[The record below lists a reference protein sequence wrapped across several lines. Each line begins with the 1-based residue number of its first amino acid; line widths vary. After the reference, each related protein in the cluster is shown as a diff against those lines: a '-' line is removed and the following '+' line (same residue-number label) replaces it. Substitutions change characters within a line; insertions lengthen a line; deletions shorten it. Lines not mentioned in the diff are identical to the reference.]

1 MKSRFLIAL
10 PLAATL
16 ALPALAQNTVSDPS
30 NNNQQPAAAQTQSA
44 PQDSTSQSTAPGV
57 SADQEKGMSAHQP
70 LQPDTRE
77 GFWGHLNPFA
87 RKKYVQRQMSPIRER
102 VNELDELTA
111 KNSKDI
117 KDVDARAQEGI
128 RVASAKATE
137 ADQHAQDAG
146 NRAQAANTTATQ
158 ASQRLQTVQTT
169 VENIDQYKEASQIEI
184 RFRPGQS
191 VLSKKAK
198 ESLDEMSKGLSDQ
211 KGYIV
216 EVQGFAP
223 GHGRV
228 AVDNSQRIADEV
240 VRYLV
245 INSNVPVYRVYTM
258 GMGNAKVQATS
269 ATADG
274 EKPKYTKGGRVEI
287 SLLKNSL
294 GEMASSSMPQSDAT
308 ATPANNN
315 SAPVNNAAPAAQPDQ
330 QPTTPRQ

>member
-16 ALPALAQNTVSDPS
+16 ALPALAQNTATNPTDNS
-30 NNNQQPAAAQTQSA
+30 QQPAATQS
-44 PQDSTSQSTAPGV
+44 QTAPASTTQGPGPT
-57 SADQEKGMSAHQP
+57 AEQEQGMSAHQP

-87 RKKYVQRQMSPIRER
+87 RKKYVQRQMSPIRNR
-102 VNELDELTA
+102 VNELDELTS
-111 KNSKDI
+111 KNAKDI

-128 RVASAKATE
+128 RVASAKANE
-137 ADQHAQDAG
+137 ADQHALDAG
-146 NRAQAANTTATQ
+146 NRAQQANTTATQ
-158 ASQRLQTVQTT
+158 ASQHLQTVQTT
-169 VENIDQYKEASQIEI
+169 VENIDQYKEASNIEI

-198 ESLDEMSKGLSDQ
+198 ESLDDMAKGLSDQ

-223 GHGRV
+223 GHGRA
-228 AVDNSQRIADEV
+228 AVENSQRIADEV

-245 INSNVPVYRVYTM
+245 INANIPVYRIYTM
-258 GMGNAKVQATS
+258 GMGNAKMQAASANTS
-269 ATADG
+269 

-287 SLLKNSL
+287 SLLQNSL
-294 GEMASSSMPQSDAT
+294 GTLAASANSMPQGDT
-308 ATPANNN
+308 
-315 SAPVNNAAPAAQPDQ
+315 NAQPAAQPA
-330 QPTTPRQ
+330 TPRQ

>member
-1 MKSRFLIAL
+1 MNRFLIAL

-16 ALPALAQNTVSDPS
+16 ALPALAQNTASTPTD
-30 NNNQQPAAAQTQSA
+30 NNQAPAAQSQAAPADNSAQQ
-44 PQDSTSQSTAPGV
+44 TAPGV
-57 SADQEKGMSAHQP
+57 SAQQEQGMAAHQP

-87 RKKYVQRQMSPIRER
+87 RKKYVQRQMAPIRGR

-111 KNSKDI
+111 ANSKAI

-128 RVASAKATE
+128 RIASAKANE
-137 ADQHAQDAG
+137 ADQHALAAG
-146 NRAQAANTTATQ
+146 NTAQQANSTATA
-158 ASQRLQTVQTT
+158 ASQHLQTVQTT
-169 VENIDQYKEASQIEI
+169 VENIDQYKEASNIEI
-184 RFRPGQS
+184 RFRPGQN

-198 ESLDEMSKGLSDQ
+198 DSIDDMAKGLADQ

-228 AVDNSQRIADEV
+228 AVENSQRIADEV

-245 INSNVPVYRVYTM
+245 INSNVPVYRIYTM

-269 ATADG
+269 ATANG

-287 SLLKNSL
+287 SLLQNSL
-294 GEMASSSMPQSDAT
+294 GTLASANTVPQSDANGT
-308 ATPANNN
+308 
-315 SAPVNNAAPAAQPDQ
+315 AAPAAPASQTQPQ
-330 QPTTPRQ
+330 QNPQK

>member
-10 PLAATL
+10 PLALTL
-16 ALPALAQNTVSDPS
+16 SLPALAQNTASNPSDNS
-30 NNNQQPAAAQTQSA
+30 QQPTAQAPAA
-44 PQDSTSQSTAPGV
+44 PQSSSTANGV
-57 SADQEKGMSAHQP
+57 TPEQEQGMSAHQP

-87 RKKYVQRQMSPIRER
+87 RKKYVQRQMAPIRDR

-128 RVASAKATE
+128 RIASAKANE
-137 ADQHAQDAG
+137 ADQHALDAG
-146 NRAQAANTTATQ
+146 NRATQANNTATQ
-158 ASQRLQTVQTT
+158 ASQHLQQVQTT
-169 VENIDQYKEASQIEI
+169 VENIDQYKEASNIEI
-184 RFRPGQS
+184 RFRPGQN

-198 ESLDEMSKGLSDQ
+198 DTLDDMSKGLADQ

-228 AVDNSQRIADEV
+228 AVENSQRIADEV

-245 INSNVPVYRVYTM
+245 INANVPVYRIYTM

-269 ATADG
+269 ANADG
-274 EKPKYTKGGRVEI
+274 AKPAYTKGGRVEI
-287 SLLKNSL
+287 SLLQNSL
-294 GEMASSSMPQSDAT
+294 GTMTASANTPQSDNT
-308 ATPANNN
+308 
-315 SAPVNNAAPAAQPDQ
+315 AAPAAPAPQK
-330 QPTTPRQ
+330 

>member
-1 MKSRFLIAL
+1 MKTRFLIAL
-10 PLAATL
+10 PLALTL
-16 ALPALAQNTVSDPS
+16 ALPALAQNTVSNPS
-30 NNNQQPAAAQTQSA
+30 DNTQQPAAAAQPTA
-44 PQDSTSQSTAPGV
+44 QDSTSQQPGPGPTAE
-57 SADQEKGMSAHQP
+57 QEKGMSAHQP

-111 KNSKDI
+111 ANSKAI

-128 RVASAKATE
+128 RIASAKATE
-137 ADQHAQDAG
+137 ADQHAQDAN
-146 NRAQAANTTATQ
+146 NRATQANTTATQ
-158 ASQRLQTVQTT
+158 ASQHLQQVQTT

-184 RFRPGQS
+184 RFRPGQN
-191 VLSKKAK
+191 VLSQKAK
-198 ESLDEMSKGLSDQ
+198 DSLDDMAKGLADQ

-228 AVDNSQRIADEV
+228 AIDNSQRIADEV

-245 INSNVPVYRVYTM
+245 INANVPIHRVYTM
-258 GMGNAKVQATS
+258 GMGNAKVQAAS
-269 ATADG
+269 ATG
-274 EKPKYTKGGRVEI
+274 EKPQYKKGGRVEI

-294 GEMASSSMPQSDAT
+294 GEMASADSMPQSDRT
-308 ATPANNN
+308 A
-315 SAPVNNAAPAAQPDQ
+315 
-330 QPTTPRQ
+330 PTTTPKQ

>member
-16 ALPALAQNTVSDPS
+16 ALPALAQNTASTPSD
-30 NNNQQPAAAQTQSA
+30 NAQQPAATQTQAA
-44 PQDSTSQSTAPGV
+44 PQDSSSQTSTSGV
-57 SADQEKGMSAHQP
+57 SAEQEKGMSAHQP

-87 RKKYVQRQMSPIRER
+87 RKKYVQRQMAPIRDR
-102 VNELDELTA
+102 VNELDDLTA

-128 RVASAKATE
+128 RIASAKATE

-146 NRAQAANTTATQ
+146 NRATQANTTATQ

-169 VENIDQYKEASQIEI
+169 VENIDQYKEATSVEI
-184 RFRPGQS
+184 RFRPGQN

-198 ESLDEMSKGLSDQ
+198 ESLDDMSKDLANQ

-228 AVDNSQRIADEV
+228 AVENSQRIADEV

-269 ATADG
+269 ANADG

-294 GEMASSSMPQSDAT
+294 GEMASANGAMPQSDAT
-308 ATPANNN
+308 ATPANN
-315 SAPVNNAAPAAQPDQ
+315 AAPAAQP
-330 QPTTPRQ
+330 QPNTPKQ

>member
-16 ALPALAQNTVSDPS
+16 ALPALAQNAATNPS
-30 NNNQQPAAAQTQSA
+30 NNQTPAATQT
-44 PQDSTSQSTAPGV
+44 QDSTSQQPAANNGV
-57 SADQEKGMSAHQP
+57 TADQEKGMSAHQP

-102 VNELDELTA
+102 VNELDELSA

-137 ADQHAQDAG
+137 ADQHAMDAG
-146 NRAQAANTTATQ
+146 NRANQANSTATQ

-169 VENIDQYKEASQIEI
+169 VENIDQYKEATSVEI

-198 ESLDEMSKGLSDQ
+198 ESLDDMSKGLSDQ

-228 AVDNSQRIADEV
+228 AVENSQRIADEV

-245 INSNVPVYRVYTM
+245 INSNVPVYRIYTM

-269 ATADG
+269 ATADA
-274 EKPKYTKGGRVEI
+274 KPKYTKGGRVEI
-287 SLLKNSL
+287 SLLQNSL
-294 GEMASSSMPQSDAT
+294 GQMASANSMPQSDAPAAPANN
-308 ATPANNN
+308 ATPA
-315 SAPVNNAAPAAQPDQ
+315 QPQ
-330 QPTTPRQ
+330 TTPQQ

>member
-1 MKSRFLIAL
+1 MCAAWIDRSNRANSSLKIYPEDHAMKTRFLIAL
-10 PLAATL
+10 PLALTL
-16 ALPALAQNTVSDPS
+16 ALPALAQNTASNPSD
-30 NNNQQPAAAQTQSA
+30 NQ
-44 PQDSTSQSTAPGV
+44 QSTATQTAPGMT
-57 SADQEKGMSAHQP
+57 SDQEKNMGARQP

-77 GFWGHLNPFA
+77 GFWGKLNPFA
-87 RKKYVQRQMSPIRER
+87 RKKYVQRQMSPIRDR

-111 KNSKDI
+111 ANSKAI

-137 ADQHAQDAG
+137 ADQHALDAG
-146 NRAQAANTTATQ
+146 NRATQANTTATQ

-169 VENIDQYKEASQIEI
+169 VENIDQYKEASQVEI
-184 RFRPGQS
+184 RFRPGQN

-198 ESLDEMSKGLSDQ
+198 ESLDDMSKGLADQ

-228 AVDNSQRIADEV
+228 ALDNSQRIADEV

-245 INSNVPVYRVYTM
+245 INANVPVYRVYTM

-269 ATADG
+269 ANAEG

-294 GEMASSSMPQSDAT
+294 GEMASSSSAMPQSDNT
-308 ATPANNN
+308 
-315 SAPVNNAAPAAQPDQ
+315 AAPAAQPQ
-330 QPTTPRQ
+330 TPRQ

>member
-1 MKSRFLIAL
+1 MKSHFLIAL

-16 ALPALAQNTVSDPS
+16 ALPALAQNTASTPSDNQKPAATAPAAQDS
-30 NNNQQPAAAQTQSA
+30 SSQAAQNNNGVTPA
-44 PQDSTSQSTAPGV
+44 
-57 SADQEKGMSAHQP
+57 QEQGMAAHQP
-70 LQPDTRE
+70 LQPDTHE

-87 RKKYVQRQMSPIRER
+87 RKKYVQRQMSPIRDR

-128 RVASAKATE
+128 RIASAKANE
-137 ADQHAQDAG
+137 ADQHALDAG
-146 NRAQAANTTATQ
+146 NRAQQANTTATQ
-158 ASQRLQTVQTT
+158 ASQHLQTVQTT
-169 VENIDQYKEASQIEI
+169 VENIDQYKEASNIEI

-198 ESLDEMSKGLSDQ
+198 ESLDDMSKGLADQ

-228 AVDNSQRIADEV
+228 AVENSQRIADEV

-245 INSNVPVYRVYTM
+245 INSNVPVYRIYTM

-269 ATADG
+269 ATADS
-274 EKPKYTKGGRVEI
+274 KPKYTKGGRVEI
-287 SLLKNSL
+287 SLLQNSL
-294 GEMASSSMPQSDAT
+294 GQMASASTMPQSDA
-308 ATPANNN
+308 N
-315 SAPVNNAAPAAQPDQ
+315 STAAPAAPAQQSAPQ
-330 QPTTPRQ
+330 QPATPQQ

>member
-16 ALPALAQNTVSDPS
+16 ALPALAQNTATNPS
-30 NNNQQPAAAQTQSA
+30 NNQQPAATAPAAQDSSSQSA
-44 PQDSTSQSTAPGV
+44 QNNNGV
-57 SADQEKGMSAHQP
+57 TPAQEQGMAARQP
-70 LQPDTRE
+70 LQPDTHE

-87 RKKYVQRQMSPIRER
+87 RKKYVQRQMSPIRDR

-128 RVASAKATE
+128 RIASAKANE
-137 ADQHAQDAG
+137 ADQHALDAG
-146 NRAQAANTTATQ
+146 NRAQQANQTATQ
-158 ASQRLQTVQTT
+158 ASQHLQTVQTT
-169 VENIDQYKEASQIEI
+169 VENIDQYKEASNIEI
-184 RFRPGQS
+184 RFRPGQN

-198 ESLDEMSKGLSDQ
+198 ESLDEMSKGLADQ

-228 AVDNSQRIADEV
+228 AVENSQRIADEV

-245 INSNVPVYRVYTM
+245 INANIPVYRIYTM

-269 ATADG
+269 ASADA
-274 EKPKYTKGGRVEI
+274 KPKYTKGGRVEI
-287 SLLKNSL
+287 SLLQNSL
-294 GEMASSSMPQSDAT
+294 GQLASANTMPQSDA
-308 ATPANNN
+308 NG
-315 SAPVNNAAPAAQPDQ
+315 NAAPAAA
-330 QPTTPRQ
+330 PTT

>member
-16 ALPALAQNTVSDPS
+16 ALPALAQNTASNPS
-30 NNNQQPAAAQTQSA
+30 NNQQPTAAQTQDNTA
-44 PQDSTSQSTAPGV
+44 AAAQSNNGV
-57 SADQEKGMSAHQP
+57 TPAQEQGMAAHQP
-70 LQPDTRE
+70 LQPDTHE

-87 RKKYVQRQMSPIRER
+87 RKKYVQRQMEPIRGR

-146 NRAQAANTTATQ
+146 NRAQQANQTATQ
-158 ASQRLQTVQTT
+158 ASQKLQTVSTT
-169 VENIDQYKEASQIEI
+169 VENIDQYKEASNIEI

-198 ESLDEMSKGLSDQ
+198 ESLDDMAKGLADQ
-211 KGYIV
+211 RGYIV

-228 AVDNSQRIADEV
+228 AVENSQRIADEV

-245 INSNVPVYRVYTM
+245 INANVPVYRIYTM
-258 GMGNAKVQATS
+258 GMGNAKVQAAS
-269 ATADG
+269 ASNTEA
-274 EKPKYTKGGRVEI
+274 KPKYTKGGRVEI
-287 SLLKNSL
+287 SLLQNSL
-294 GEMASSSMPQSDAT
+294 GQLASANTMPQSDENA
-308 ATPANNN
+308 APAN
-315 SAPVNNAAPAAQPDQ
+315 NNAAPAQ
-330 QPTTPRQ
+330 QPTTPRK

>member
-16 ALPALAQNTVSDPS
+16 ALPALAQNTATNPS
-30 NNNQQPAAAQTQSA
+30 NNNQQPAATQT
-44 PQDSTSQSTAPGV
+44 QDSTSQTQAQPTGNGVTAE
-57 SADQEKGMSAHQP
+57 QEQGMGAHQP

-87 RKKYVQRQMSPIRER
+87 RKKYVQRQVAPIKDR
-102 VNELDELTA
+102 VNELDELTS
-111 KNSKDI
+111 KNAKDI

-137 ADQHAQDAG
+137 ADQHAQAAG
-146 NRAQAANTTATQ
+146 NTAQQANSTATQ
-158 ASQRLQTVQTT
+158 ASQHLQQVQTT
-169 VENIDQYKEASQIEI
+169 VENIDKYKEASNIEI

-198 ESLDEMSKGLSDQ
+198 DTLDDMAKGLADQ

-216 EVQGFAP
+216 QVQGFAP
-223 GHGRV
+223 GRGRV
-228 AVDNSQRIADEV
+228 AVENSQRIADEV

-245 INSNVPVYRVYTM
+245 INNNVPVYRIYTM

-269 ATADG
+269 ATTE

-287 SLLKNSL
+287 SLLQNSL
-294 GEMASSSMPQSDAT
+294 GTMTASANTPQSDNT
-308 ATPANNN
+308 
-315 SAPVNNAAPAAQPDQ
+315 AAPAAPANAAPTAPQ
-330 QPTTPRQ
+330 QPQQ